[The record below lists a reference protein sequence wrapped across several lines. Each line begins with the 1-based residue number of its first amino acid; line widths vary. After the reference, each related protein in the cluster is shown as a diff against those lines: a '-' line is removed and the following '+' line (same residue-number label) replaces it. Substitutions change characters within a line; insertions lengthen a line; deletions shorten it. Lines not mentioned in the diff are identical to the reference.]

1 MATITVKK
9 FPDEL
14 YDRLKQ
20 SAGANRRSI
29 NSEVIVCIEWA
40 RAFAGRT

>member
-14 YDRLKQ
+14 YDRFE
-20 SAGANRRSI
+20 AVRRG
-29 NSEVIVCIEWA
+29 EPPQHQ
-40 RAFAGRT
+40 